1 MSTQAQVP
9 EVLPGILLPS
19 PIEPR
24 GTFKETVDER
34 VALGLGQRIPDSI
47 LEICRRPIPREALKD
62 APRGMTSIK
71 SIFIT
76 ERLNEA
82 FGMGRWLEHSQIIER
97 NGKDVVVRLE
107 LFLLDYPWFYSEAFG
122 GNNNAD
128 LGDAYKGACTDALSK
143 IVATKLEIGIAV
155 YKGEGVAAANKA
167 EKDASESEKKAADLK
182 KQAAVAQTEADRKT
196 VAAPP
201 PCFDCKKPIQTWVH
215 PTNNKRYDAADLTKN
230 SQKKYQC
237 DLCGECQAT
246 RAIALKKKSGLEER
260 TQ

>member
-1 MSTQAQVP
+1 MSTQGQTAVSD
-9 EVLPGILLPS
+9 VLPGVLLPS
-19 PIEPR
+19 PTEAPLTSKQIDCD
-24 GTFKETVDER
+24 V
-34 VALGLGQRIPDSI
+34 VAGQRFPDSVI
-47 LEICRRPIPREALKD
+47 AICQRPIPREALKD

-82 FGMGRWLEHSQIIER
+82 FGMGRWEERSQIIER

-107 LFLLDYPWFYSEAFG
+107 LVLLDYPWFRSEAFG

-143 IVATKLEIGIAV
+143 IAATKLEIGIAV
-155 YKGEGVAAANKA
+155 YKGEGVAAAAKA
-167 EKDASESEKKAADLK
+167 EKADAEAEKKAADEK
-182 KQAAVAQTEADRKT
+182 KKAAAAQTETDRGT
-196 VAAPP
+196 VANPP

-237 DLCGECQAT
+237 DLCGECQTT
-246 RAIALKKKSGLEER
+246 RAVALKKKSGLEER